1 MKMKTTWKK
10 RTAAVALTAALA
22 AGTALPAYA
31 LSFDDVKDTDWS
43 AKAIDYVSDKGLMNG
58 VSEKIFDQKSELN
71 RAMAAQILYNK
82 VGRPEVSDLSSFD
95 DVPRDAWYAKAVAWA
110 KENGVVSGVG
120 NNQFAPLQ
128 SISRQDAV
136 VILRNFAQKQAK
148 DMTVN
153 GKYTEYSDS
162 AEIADYAKEAMDW
175 AVSKRIV
182 SGVGDN
188 KLAPHGVIT
197 REQFAQIA
205 FSYNVILGDDTI
217 HLQFDR
223 NSDYRIENGA
233 QESWQEKQNGSLK
246 VAGFHWEANGMVDP
260 EDGKIH
266 TTAELYTPLTKNITL
281 IPTKKGERENVTVT
295 RGDVSGSVRVSGS
308 NFTKIMVD
316 ENNTVTLRG
325 LNMTYTFYVGEKMEK
340 IESGTISGEISC
352 TVDGKITKSPVAVQ
366 Q

>member
-31 LSFDDVKDTDWS
+31 LSFDDVKSTDWS

-58 VSEKIFDQKSELN
+58 MSEKIFDQKRELN

-82 VGRPEVSDLSSFD
+82 VGRPEVMNLSSFD

-110 KENGVVSGVG
+110 KENGVVSGIG
-120 NNQFAPLQ
+120 NNRFAPMQ

-136 VILRNFAQKQAK
+136 VILRNFAQKQGK
-148 DMTVN
+148 DMTTN
-153 GKYTEYSDS
+153 GTYTEYSDS
-162 AEIADYAKEAMDW
+162 AEIAGYAKDAMDW

-223 NSDYRIENGA
+223 NSDYKIENGA
-233 QESWQEKQNGSLK
+233 QESWQEKQDGSLK

-281 IPTKKGERENVTVT
+281 IPTKKGERENVIVT

-325 LNMTYTFYVGEKMEK
+325 VNMTYTFYAGEKMEQVA
-340 IESGTISGEISC
+340 SGTISGEISC
-352 TVDGKITKSPVAVQ
+352 TVDGTITKNPIAAQ
-366 Q
+366 K